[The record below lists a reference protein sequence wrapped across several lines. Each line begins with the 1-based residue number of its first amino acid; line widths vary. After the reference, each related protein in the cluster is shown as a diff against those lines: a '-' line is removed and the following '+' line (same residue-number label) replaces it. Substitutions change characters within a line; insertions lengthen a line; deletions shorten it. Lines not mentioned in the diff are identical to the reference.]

1 MTSARDQDEDPF
13 VREVRRQ
20 AKRAQATQHVTF
32 WQGLNLVGSVGWM
45 VVLPALLGA
54 FVGRWIDDRSGM
66 GVFWTLSLMFVGL
79 ALGCTSAWRNVHQE
93 LDR

>member
-1 MTSARDQDEDPF
+1 MSGSRDRDEEPF

-20 AKRAQATQHVTF
+20 AERARARQHLTF

-54 FVGRWIDDRSGM
+54 FAGRWIDARERT
-66 GVFWTLSLMFVGL
+66 GVFWTLSSLFLGL
-79 ALGCTSAWRNVHQE
+79 VLGCTSAWRHVGRE